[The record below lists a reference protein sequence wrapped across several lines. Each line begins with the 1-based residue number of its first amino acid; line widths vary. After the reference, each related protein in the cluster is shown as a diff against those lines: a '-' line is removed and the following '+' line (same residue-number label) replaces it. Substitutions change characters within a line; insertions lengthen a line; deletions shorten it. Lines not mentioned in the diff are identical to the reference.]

1 MKLINLGSRV
11 PQDVPNVRF
20 RPALVDH
27 LLELAAFLPVLAN
40 WIYILYR
47 YREAGG
53 ELPSELYA
61 SGVTALII
69 FLLLGVTGYCPLR
82 YINFPFRVGLHN
94 VAYQC
99 TLALRMIQ
107 GERDKEE
114 LQAEDDVR
122 HPHQAQGQHVL
133 VDYVVRLHPEG
144 EIDATQGA
152 IAASPQQQEE
162 EQGRPARLIQIGRDV
177 ATGLAILI

>member
-1 MKLINLGSRV
+1 MKLINLGSRT
-11 PQDVPNVRF
+11 PQEVHNFRF

-99 TLALRMIQ
+99 TLALRMIRVLNIVSCLHFLFISLLIYHPWAYI
-107 GERDKEE
+107 GKTVSFW
-114 LQAEDDVR
+114 LLMLTFVGYMVLAWR
-122 HPHQAQGQHVL
+122 HK
-133 VDYVVRLHPEG
+133 
-144 EIDATQGA
+144 
-152 IAASPQQQEE
+152 
-162 EQGRPARLIQIGRDV
+162 
-177 ATGLAILI
+177 